1 VIRRPLPFAVLR
13 SVSSS
18 RRRGRRWK
26 RQPLNRVLVFR
37 PESALP
43 SLLRRLLSATAGI
56 VLFTLA
62 PMPALAQVVDSVVV
76 SWTSAGDDDR
86 IGVATAYDMRI
97 SASPI
102 NESNF
107 ESATPVNDVPAP
119 AASGTRQR
127 LTVRGLTRGTVYFFA
142 IKSVDDAG
150 NRSDISNVLRWDWII
165 DTAPPAV
172 PGGLAV
178 THANEQVRVTW
189 AAGSE
194 PDLAGYR
201 VYRAV
206 DAEGPFTLL
215 NASLLSATEYVD
227 ASIPDGATAV
237 WYRVSAVDG
246 AGNES
251 AKSAVRTVTLGS
263 DIVAEAT
270 LEAAYPNPARGD
282 APTTIPIVMPETA
295 TAAVVD
301 VVTSGG
307 VRVRRID
314 VPPSSG
320 RQEVVWDGRNDAGR
334 LVAPGAYRAWLIAGD
349 TRTSIRLLRVP

>member
-1 VIRRPLPFAVLR
+1 VIRRPLPFAVMR
-13 SVSSS
+13 SVASA

-37 PESALP
+37 PESAMQ
-43 SLLRRLLSATAGI
+43 SLLRRLFTATAGV

-62 PMPALAQVVDSVVV
+62 PMPAHAQVVDSVIV
-76 SWTSAGDDDR
+76 SWTSSGDDDR
-86 IGVATAYDMRI
+86 VGAATAYDMRI

-102 NESNF
+102 DESNF
-107 ESATPVNDVPAP
+107 ESATPVSDLPTPAL
-119 AASGTRQR
+119 SGARQR
-127 LTVRGLTRGTVYFFA
+127 VTVRGLSRGTIYYFA

-150 NRSDISNVLRWDWII
+150 NRSDLSNVLRWDWII
-165 DTAPPAV
+165 DTAPPAT
-172 PGGLAV
+172 PGGLALSR
-178 THANEQVRVTW
+178 ANEQVRVTW
-189 AAGSE
+189 TAGSE

-206 DAEGPFTLL
+206 DADGAFTLL
-215 NASLLSATEYVD
+215 NASLVSGTEYLD

-251 AKSAVRTVTLGS
+251 AKSAVTSVSWGS
-263 DIVAEAT
+263 DVVARAT
-270 LEAAYPNPARGD
+270 LEAAYPNPASGD

-295 TAAVVD
+295 VAAVVD

-307 VRVRRID
+307 VRVRRIE